1 MNIEN
6 KKRFDNYVSSK
17 ALEGF
22 SIVDKNSEALI
33 AVLKKS
39 AKPVN
44 HLLHGLI
51 TAGTCGFWGIVWII
65 MIIQSKKEIKIR
77 VSIDESGNL
86 IEETVQ

>member
-1 MNIEN
+1 MNAEN

-22 SIVDKNSEALI
+22 TIVDKNSEALI

-39 AKPVN
+39 GPSVN
-44 HLLHGLI
+44 HLLHGAL
-51 TAGTCGFWGIVWII
+51 TFLTCFWGIVWYVRVN
-65 MIIQSKKEIKIR
+65 QAKKELKIR
-77 VSIDESGNL
+77 VSIDDSGNL